1 MQVIRRLEP
10 AAAQLLRK
18 QGAALDTKMA
28 RVIAVAVARGMA
40 YLHGRKPPL
49 LHLDLKSPNILVD
62 DRWHVKVR
70 SHVLHGEQTGTTI
83 GM

>member
-1 MQVIRRLEP
+1 MLDADGQASAERASCQAR
-10 AAAQLLRK
+10 AQILRK

-49 LHLDLKSPNILVD
+49 LHLDLKVGLPGPNTSWV
-62 DRWHVKVR
+62 
-70 SHVLHGEQTGTTI
+70 
-83 GM
+83 